1 MWGEAQA
8 PLPGTSPNPAGIDLS
23 WRNSEGLRS
32 SQSLG
37 GWGPQYPPCSP
48 QGSEEIP
55 PLLTKEQLME
65 KLLGLMVWSWYSIL
79 QTMITHVQTVQTL
92 EARRR
97 SLAYGRAKAQEI
109 KNT

>member
-1 MWGEAQA
+1 
-8 PLPGTSPNPAGIDLS
+8 
-23 WRNSEGLRS
+23 
-32 SQSLG
+32 
-37 GWGPQYPPCSP
+37 
-48 QGSEEIP
+48 
-55 PLLTKEQLME
+55 ME